1 MTYPMMLPTTLSE
14 ASISAGQIKANAQRI
29 NPGEWNDWIT
39 LIGALCT
46 GGLWIWR
53 HSVGGF
59 FLWLWNFIKAPQL
72 IKEQNALIKA
82 QVLRIDQIEAKAN
95 FAVAT
100 SNVTWSFV
108 ERPIL
113 QFNALGQC
121 MFANDFV
128 LRLLVRQQDEFFG
141 SGWQT
146 LVHSDDVDR
155 VERMWKT
162 AVADKRNFALT
173 FRLITRSGEEVKVF
187 DRAEIMHDLHNNVL
201 GWYHLMSVV
210 ED

>member
-1 MTYPMMLPTTLSE
+1 MTLPMILPTTLSE
-14 ASISAGQIKANAQRI
+14 ASISAGQIKANAERLS
-29 NPGEWNDWIT
+29 PGEWNDWIT
-39 LIGALCT
+39 LGGTLGAGAVWMWRRSIGAFL
-46 GGLWIWR
+46 
-53 HSVGGF
+53 
-59 FLWLWNFIKAPQL
+59 LWLWNFIKAPQL
-72 IKEQNALIKA
+72 IKEQNDLIKA
-82 QVLRIDQIEAKAN
+82 QILRIDQIEAKAN

-121 MFANDFV
+121 MFANDFI

-155 VERMWKT
+155 VERMWNT
-162 AVADKRNFALT
+162 AVADKRNFAHT

-201 GWYHLMSVV
+201 GWYHLMSIV